1 MLASFEG
8 ALIAGM
14 RLSFYRF
21 TSSLQLILTGF
32 FLLALLVVVG
42 QLASILSVDR
52 LARESRESIYAAAET
67 LHLSQLFAT
76 DVTFLERAARQYQ
89 ILRDRELLEV
99 YLERRAR
106 LLQDAQ
112 RLAARPLTG
121 VQRQRLQEALEEE
134 SDIHRALVEPVAPA
148 RADVERFSALDG
160 AARAI
165 LADSGELVS
174 RAVEQI
180 QLGATETQR
189 RLIVQAVALIPLAL
203 VLAIVYS
210 VLINR
215 PIRQIKSAIA
225 SLGEGRFLEG
235 VRVSG
240 PKDLEELG
248 RQLDWLRLRLRALEQ
263 HKVTIVRNIS
273 HELKTPLAAIREGI
287 ELLHDEVPGTLNRQQ
302 AEIAR
307 ILQTNSVRLQKLI
320 DDLINFSIAQ
330 AEDPFLNE
338 RPIQLHRLLA
348 AMVEAQKPLLASK
361 RLDVRAQLG
370 EATVIGDREKLKS
383 IFDNLLSNAI
393 KYSPRG
399 GAIDI
404 VLTRADGRAV
414 VDVRDQGPGIDP
426 RERGKIFD
434 AFFQGRPAPQHTLM
448 QGSGLGLAIA
458 HAYTRLHK
466 GSIEVVDSNNGAHIR
481 VAIPLAG
488 A

>member
-1 MLASFEG
+1 
-8 ALIAGM
+8 M

-32 FLLALLVVVG
+32 FLLALLLVIG
-42 QLASILSVDR
+42 QVASILSVDR
-52 LARESRESIYAAAET
+52 LARQSRESIYDAAET
-67 LHLSQLFAT
+67 LHVSQIFAT
-76 DVTFLERAARQYQ
+76 DLTFLERAARQYEV
-89 ILRDRELLEV
+89 LRDRELFDV

-106 LLQDAQ
+106 FFQDAQ
-112 RLAARPLTG
+112 RLAARPLTAE
-121 VQRQRLQEALEEE
+121 QRRRLQDVLQEEAA
-134 SDIHRALVEPVAPA
+134 IHQALAGSTGQPRSAI
-148 RADVERFSALDG
+148 ERFSALDSG
-160 AARAI
+160 ARAI
-165 LADSGELVS
+165 LAESGELVS
-174 RAVEQI
+174 RAVDQI
-180 QLGATETQR
+180 QLGAAETQR
-189 RLIVQAVALIPLAL
+189 RLIVQAIALIPAAL
-203 VLAIVYS
+203 VLAVVYS

-215 PIRQIKSAIA
+215 PIRQIKNAIT

-240 PKDLEELG
+240 PRDLEELG
-248 RQLDWLRLRLRALEQ
+248 RQLDWLRLRLRGLEQ

-287 ELLHDEVPGTLNRQQ
+287 ELLRDEVPGTLNRQQ
-302 AEIAR
+302 AEIAE

-330 AEDPFLNE
+330 SEDPFLNE

-348 AMVEAQKPLLASK
+348 SVIQEQKPLLAS
-361 RLDVRAQLG
+361 RALSVHPQLG

-393 KYSPRG
+393 KYSPWG
-399 GAIDI
+399 GTIEIGLA
-404 VLTRADGRAV
+404 REQGRAI

-434 AFFQGRPAPQHTLM
+434 AFYQGRPTPQSALL

-466 GSIEVVDSNNGAHIR
+466 GSIEVVDSKHGAHIR
-481 VAIPLAG
+481 VALPLAG